1 MVGGDQVFARIT
13 DAPWA
18 GKTENITIGG
28 AGGLGSWLAFFLGR
42 IGHNLTV
49 FDFDHVGI
57 ENIGGGQFY
66 KQNQA
71 GTEKTTA
78 LRQNLF
84 DFVGHMNMTGFGRYE
99 KGIQVNPITI
109 TTFDNMEARKD
120 MMETWYEMAKVKPH
134 GIDQLYAFINI
145 SMLPEGGFIE
155 VIDKPSRAKKWLEEW
170 VPSNEM
176 PDLACTFKS
185 TTHNAAIMAG
195 YGVNMLNNLIFNH
208 NMGEDLRYVPYHT
221 TIDLPLVMLENH
233 EAYQ

>member
-1 MVGGDQVFARIT
+1 MVGEEEIFARIS

-18 GKTENITIGG
+18 GKKEMITIGG
-28 AGGLGSWLAFFLGR
+28 AGGLGSWLAFFLAR
-42 IGHNLTV
+42 IGHSLSV
-49 FDFDHVGI
+49 YDFDHVGI

-78 LRQNLF
+78 LRQNIF
-84 DFVGHMNMTGFGRYE
+84 EFVGHTQIHGFGRYE
-99 KGIQVNPITI
+99 KGMDVGPIAL

-120 MMETWYEMAKVKPH
+120 MLETWLERATAKPD
-134 GIDQLYAFINI
+134 GPEQLYAFINL

-155 VIDKPSRAKKWLEEW
+155 VITKPSQAKRWMKDWQ
-170 VPSNEM
+170 SSASM

-208 NMGEDLRYVPYHT
+208 NMGEELRYVPYHT

-233 EAYQ
+233 EA